1 MKSRMFLMVCGVLML
16 GLLKSLPC
24 IAQAEITPDHF
35 DTLTAEE
42 AAAGRHQGSF
52 TLLHQVSY
60 AGQTLPAGTYLL
72 SVQRS
77 GGSNLVTLTPE
88 GTAASVQVIRIKCQ
102 PGFDHPTALVLERS
116 GEQYVLTAISFEQPG
131 ELLQH
136 LRLQGATSRPISPD
150 SERVRVSYTNRTGST
165 K

>member
-1 MKSRMFLMVCGVLML
+1 MFLVACVVLIL
-16 GLLKSLPC
+16 GMLKSPSC
-24 IAQAEITPDHF
+24 NAQAEIAPDHF

-42 AAAGRHQGSF
+42 AAVGSHLGSF

-60 AGQTLPAGTYLL
+60 AGQTLPAGTYML

-77 GGSNLVTLTPE
+77 GGWNLVTLTGE
-88 GTAASVQVIRIKCQ
+88 GTAVSIRVIRIKCP
-102 PGFDHPTALVLERS
+102 PGFDRPTALILERS
-116 GEQYVLTAISFEQPG
+116 GEQHVLTAISFEQPG

-136 LRLQGATSRPISPD
+136 LQLQGAPSRPISPD
-150 SERVRVSYTNRTGST
+150 SEWVRVSYTNRTGSA